1 MRGEDLR
8 RKNWGGSE
16 ARDGCKMCQ
25 SEWDDHKVF
34 GKDHY
39 NEIEEVLMHMEVLFV
54 PSLSVFGNRK
64 LYNTGMDCFE
74 PNFVGGVFRFGPLVN
89 QD

>member
-39 NEIEEVLMHMEVLFV
+39 NEIEEVLMHMEVCLF
-54 PSLSVFGNRK
+54 PLCKYLEIASCIIL
-64 LYNTGMDCFE
+64 E
-74 PNFVGGVFRFGPLVN
+74 GGKDLPK
-89 QD
+89 

>member
-8 RKNWGGSE
+8 RKNRGGSE

-25 SEWDDHKVF
+25 SEWGDHKVF

-39 NEIEEVLMHMEVLFV
+39 NDIEEVLMQMGVLFV
-54 PSLSVFGNRK
+54 PSLQVFGNRK
-64 LYNTGMDCFE
+64 LYDTEMDCFE
-74 PNFVGGVFRFGPLVN
+74 PNFVGGVFRFGHLVN